1 MATGAVTGEYD
12 ERASYPDSKPTC
24 GLTLEIVVA
33 SGTKTKEEELDAAV
47 RSCMNCLLTDLYL
60 EAPQLA
66 TADKTVQLQLL
77 TERNNE
83 IFDSGAKDATSA
95 TDYTLNCGLERG
107 LVGKTA
113 FVITCDHNVTGDKT
127 FYVELRGQ

>member
-1 MATGAVTGEYD
+1 MVTGAVTGEYD
-12 ERASYPDSKPTC
+12 ERASTPDSTPTC

-33 SGTKTKEEELDAAV
+33 SGTKTKEEELDASV

-60 EAPQLA
+60 EAPALA

-113 FVITCDHNVTGDKT
+113 FVITCDHNVTGNKT
-127 FYVELRGQ
+127 FYIELRGQ